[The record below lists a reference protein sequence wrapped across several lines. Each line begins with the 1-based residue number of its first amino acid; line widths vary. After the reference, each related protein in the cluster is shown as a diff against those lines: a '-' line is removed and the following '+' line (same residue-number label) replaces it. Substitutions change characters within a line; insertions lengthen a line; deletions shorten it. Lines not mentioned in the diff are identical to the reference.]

1 MQTSNTRLP
10 RVERSHTPHGP
21 RGPLT
26 AQPLPLR
33 WRRAKRWA
41 KQARSCLDLPSLRQM
56 VAAERTGLG

>member
-1 MQTSNTRLP
+1 MQTDAQRLP
-10 RVERSHTPHGP
+10 HAMRSHTPSGP

-41 KQARSCLDLPSLRQM
+41 ERTRSFVDLAALRQM